1 MRAYS
6 DPAPIAAA
14 SRWLHAA
21 LKLTPPIGTS
31 GDAAG
36 ALQSREVREAKWEQE
51 RGPRTAGSRTA
62 SQGGGLSQVSPR
74 LCAAGVGSG
83 WDWGWDRD
91 GDGDAEGDR
100 EGDGLRVPRARVDLW
115 WRDVGWMGKANRRL
129 RVRGVCHHSRPT
141 PWQELRRAHA
151 LGSAGAPSGSAEPK
165 SPLRSRAAVL
175 ETTTKTLEETVLDSA
190 LAI

>member
-1 MRAYS
+1 MRALS

-14 SRWLHAA
+14 SRWHHAA

-51 RGPRTAGSRTA
+51 CGPRTAGSRTA

-91 GDGDAEGDR
+91 GDGDGD
-100 EGDGLRVPRARVDLW
+100 GGGLRVPRARVDLW

>member
-1 MRAYS
+1 MSAHS

-14 SRWLHAA
+14 SRWRHAA

-51 RGPRTAGSRTA
+51 CGPRTAGSRAA

-91 GDGDAEGDR
+91 GDGDGDA
-100 EGDGLRVPRARVDLW
+100 LRVPRARVDLW
-115 WRDVGWMGKANRRL
+115 WRDVGWMGKARI
-129 RVRGVCHHSRPT
+129 RGYGCAVCHHFRPT

-151 LGSAGAPSGSAEPK
+151 LGPGGAPSAAPL

>member
-1 MRAYS
+1 MTRAHS

-21 LKLTPPIGTS
+21 LLNFTPPIGTS

-36 ALQSREVREAKWEQE
+36 ALQSREVREAQWEQE
-51 RGPRTAGSRTA
+51 RGPRTAGSRAA

-91 GDGDAEGDR
+91 GDGDGD
-100 EGDGLRVPRARVDLW
+100 GDGLRVPRARVDLW
-115 WRDVGWMGKANRRL
+115 WRDVGWMGKANRQL
-129 RVRGVCHHSRPT
+129 RVRGVCHHFRPT
-141 PWQELRRAHA
+141 LWQELRRAHA
-151 LGSAGAPSGSAEPK
+151 LGSAGAPSAEPK